1 LVKAAMDEAEAGTS
15 QIRLY
20 ELPVIED
27 DTPMEDHTPK
37 AG

>member
-1 LVKAAMDEAEAGTS
+1 MDESEAGTS
-15 QIRLY
+15 RIRLY

-27 DTPMEDHTPK
+27 DTPVEDETPK